1 MLDDAFKRRLHEFR
15 DDIDRRLPALLAG
28 SRAPAVLRD
37 AISYTL
43 LSPGKR
49 LRPTLTLLAA
59 EHFGRADPDGAR
71 AAALDAGC
79 AIEMVHAASLIL
91 DDLPCMDD
99 AAVRRG
105 RPTCHL
111 RFGEDM
117 AVLAAVALLNQAYAT
132 LAAAPGLP
140 AATRLS
146 LVAQLS
152 AAVGLDGLVAG
163 QARDLRER
171 ASVDDAAPLHDINR
185 QKTGVLFVAAVEA
198 GAAAAG
204 ATGARLDGARAFAA
218 ALGEAFQILDDLMDA
233 TATPAAAGKDVRQDG
248 KKPTVVSLVG
258 AEAARAEMRRKL
270 DAALDHLGGHGART
284 PQPLRRSAVR
294 HRAPS
299 RRSAAYV
306 NPSGSGRRRPDLP
319 RRRSAG

>member
-1 MLDDAFKRRLHEFR
+1 MLDDAFTRRLHEFR
-15 DDIDRRLPALLAG
+15 GEIDGRLPALLAG
-28 SRAPAVLRD
+28 PGSPAVLQD
-37 AISYTL
+37 AIAYAL

-59 EHFGRADPDGAR
+59 EHFGRADPEGAR

-99 AAVRRG
+99 ASVRRG
-105 RPTCHL
+105 RPACHL

-117 AVLAAVALLNQAYAT
+117 AVLASVALLNQAYAT
-132 LAAAPGLP
+132 LAAARGLP
-140 AATRLS
+140 ADVRLA
-146 LVAQLS
+146 LVARLS

-171 ASVDDAAPLHDINR
+171 AGVADAAPLHDLNR

-204 ATGARLDGARAFAA
+204 ATGARLQGARAFAA
-218 ALGEAFQILDDLMDA
+218 ALGEAFQILDDLLDA
-233 TATPAAAGKDVRQDG
+233 TSTSDSAGKDVRQDG
-248 KKPTVVSLVG
+248 AKPTVVSLVG
-258 AEAARAEMRRKL
+258 TDAARIEMRRRL
-270 DAALDHLGGHGART
+270 DAALDHLADVGPGPLSRFAEALFGAV
-284 PQPLRRSAVR
+284 P
-294 HRAPS
+294 
-299 RRSAAYV
+299 AA
-306 NPSGSGRRRPDLP
+306 
-319 RRRSAG
+319 A